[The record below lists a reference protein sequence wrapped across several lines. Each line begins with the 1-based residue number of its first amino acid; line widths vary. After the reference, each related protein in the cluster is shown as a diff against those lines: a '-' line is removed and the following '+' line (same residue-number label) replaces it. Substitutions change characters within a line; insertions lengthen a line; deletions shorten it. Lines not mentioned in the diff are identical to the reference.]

1 MHLTEQQ
8 VAEFQR
14 SGALVVRDLMPS
26 QEMAKISAWV
36 DEIHGYPE
44 APGKYMM
51 YFEDSKLTPG
61 KRMLNRIENFIP
73 YHQDLADLLLGD
85 AMIGRVSELFGE
97 PAVLFKE
104 KVNFKMSG
112 GEGFEPHQDVQAGW
126 EDYAS
131 LFITAMV
138 SVDQATEENGCLEIA
153 KWDHRRELVGEL
165 WKPMHGDQ
173 LAGVEFLPCPT
184 APGDCVFFDS
194 YLPHRSEPNLS
205 ASPRRVIY
213 VTYNRLSEGD
223 HRAQYYADK
232 RKSYPPD
239 CERLPDKEYGYK
251 V

>member
-1 MHLTEQQ
+1 MHLTDQQ

-14 SGALVVRDLMPS
+14 TGALVVRDMIGS
-26 QEMAKISAWV
+26 RDMANISAWI
-36 DEIHGYPE
+36 DEIHAYPE

-51 YFEDSKLTPG
+51 YFEDSKLAPG
-61 KRMLNRIENFIP
+61 QRMLNRIENFIP
-73 YHQDLADLLLGD
+73 YHQGLADLLSGD
-85 AMIGRVSELFGE
+85 AMLGRVSELFGE
-97 PAVLFKE
+97 QAVLFKE

-112 GEGFEPHQDVQAGW
+112 GDGFEPHQDAQAGW

-138 SVDQATEENGCLEIA
+138 SVDHATEENGCLEVA
-153 KWDHRRELVGEL
+153 RWDHRHELVGEL
-165 WKPMHGDQ
+165 WKPMQGDQ
-173 LAGVEFLPCPT
+173 LAGVEFVPCPT
-184 APGDCVFFDS
+184 APGDGVFFDS
-194 YLPHRSEPNLS
+194 YIPHRSEPNLS
-205 ASPRRVIY
+205 DKRRCILY

-239 CERLPDKEYGYK
+239 CEREPDKEYGYK

>member
-1 MHLTEQQ
+1 MQLTEQQ

-14 SGALVVRDLMPS
+14 TGALVVREMIGSRD
-26 QEMAKISAWV
+26 MAKISDWV

-61 KRMLNRIENFIP
+61 KRMLNRIENFVP
-73 YHQDLADLLLGD
+73 YHRGLADLLLGD
-85 AMIGRVSELFGE
+85 AMLGHVSELFGE
-97 PAVLFKE
+97 DAVLFKE
-104 KVNFKMSG
+104 KVNFKLPG
-112 GEGFEPHQDVQAGW
+112 GEGFEPHQDAQAGW

-138 SVDQATEENGCLEIA
+138 SVDQATEENGCLEVA
-153 KWDHRRELVGEL
+153 RWVHRRELVGDL
-165 WKPMHGDQ
+165 WKPMQGGQ
-173 LAGVEFLPCPT
+173 LKGVEFLPCPT
-184 APGDCVFFDS
+184 APGDGVFFDS
-194 YLPHRSEPNLS
+194 YIPHRSEPNLS
-205 ASPRRVIY
+205 ASPRRILY

-239 CERLPDKEYGYK
+239 CEREPDKEFGYK